1 MFIGRRRGAAGTR
14 GPGTAY
20 LGDSR
25 MRQGTGY
32 AFGDGE
38 DCISYKC
45 EGCGRRVRVTPAQ
58 AQHFRGAFTACS
70 RLCVLKARDLRT
82 QQWRLD
88 LGVPDP
94 SEGAAYSRTL
104 ELAERA
110 AQER

>member
-1 MFIGRRRGAAGTR
+1 
-14 GPGTAY
+14 
-20 LGDSR
+20 

-32 AFGDGE
+32 AYGDGE

-45 EGCGRRVRVTPAQ
+45 EGCGQRVRLTPAQ

-70 RLCVLKARDLRT
+70 RLCVLRARDLRT

-88 LGVPDP
+88 MGVPGS
-94 SEGAAYSRTL
+94 SEGAAHTHVLGS
-104 ELAERA
+104 EEGA

>member
-1 MFIGRRRGAAGTR
+1 
-14 GPGTAY
+14 
-20 LGDSR
+20 
-25 MRQGTGY
+25 MRQGTGFAY
-32 AFGDGE
+32 GEGE

-70 RLCVLKARDLRT
+70 RLCVLRARDLRT

-88 LGVPDP
+88 MGVPGP
-94 SEGAAYSRTL
+94 SEGAAHTHAL
-104 ELAERA
+104 GPEAGA

>member
-1 MFIGRRRGAAGTR
+1 
-14 GPGTAY
+14 
-20 LGDSR
+20 

-32 AFGDGE
+32 AYGDGE

-45 EGCGRRVRVTPAQ
+45 EGCGRRVRVTSAQ
-58 AQHFRGAFTACS
+58 ARHFRGAFTACS

-88 LGVPDP
+88 MGIAGP
-94 SEGAAYSRTL
+94 SEGT
-104 ELAERA
+104 